1 MGKSDQADCQEQ
13 DRDEGEGCESCSG
26 GKVTSASCWSF
37 CFCTVKKQNDQH
49 EADVIKL
56 TELREEDKNQQEAT
70 RGRMTN
76 LEWRSRAGHSA
87 S

>member
-1 MGKSDQADCQEQ
+1 MKE
-13 DRDEGEGCESCSG
+13 RDANHAAE
-26 GKVTSASCWSF
+26 
-37 CFCTVKKQNDQH
+37 VKKQNDQH

-56 TELREEDKNQQEAT
+56 AELCEEDKNQQEAT

>member
-1 MGKSDQADCQEQ
+1 MKERDANHAAEVKSHLPHA
-13 DRDEGEGCESCSG
+13 GH
-26 GKVTSASCWSF
+26 SASV
-37 CFCTVKKQNDQH
+37 CTVKKQNDQH

-56 TELREEDKNQQEAT
+56 TELCEEDKNQQEAT

-76 LEWRSRAGHSA
+76 LEWRSRGGHSA